1 MKVGDL
7 VKCKYSFDKLMGVI
21 LETRKIK
28 SSLAIKVWRPDR
40 PASWSRS
47 TEYEVINE

>member
-1 MKVGDL
+1 MQVGDL

-28 SSLAIKVWRPDR
+28 NSLGRLSEIQLNILKTVKDF
-40 PASWSRS
+40 
-47 TEYEVINE
+47 